1 METRLRQ
8 GERTISVELADPLDG
23 RATVDGRPHEVRQLA
38 GRPVRAADGGAGV
51 ELALVIDGGVRRALV
66 VRQRDRVLVAVDGR
80 AHVFGLG
87 EAQRR
92 ASRAAGASV
101 VVAPMPGKVV
111 RVLVSAGDRVEP
123 GQALV
128 VLEAMKMETMLR
140 AEIAGT
146 VSAIGAEPEAMVDA
160 GVVLVELA
168 PAQS

>member
-23 RATVDGRPHEVRQLA
+23 RATVDGHPHEVRQLA
-38 GRPVRAADGGAGV
+38 A
-51 ELALVIDGGVRRALV
+51 
-66 VRQRDRVLVAVDGR
+66 RQGDRVLVAVDGR
-80 AHVFGLG
+80 AHAFGLG
-87 EAQRR
+87 EAPRR

-111 RVLVSAGDRVEP
+111 SVLVSAGDRVEA

-146 VSAIGAEPEAMVDA
+146 VGIVGAEPGDMVDA

-168 PAQS
+168 PPKS

>member
-38 GRPVRAADGGAGV
+38 GRPLRTADGGTGV
-51 ELALVIDGGVRRALV
+51 ELALVIDGGVRQAVV
-66 VRQRDRVLVAVDGR
+66 VRQCDRVLVAVDGR

-87 EAQRR
+87 EAPRR

>member
-23 RATVDGRPHEVRQLA
+23 TATVDGRAHEVHQLG
-38 GRPVRAADGGAGV
+38 GRPLRAADGGTGSEV
-51 ELALVIDGGVRRALV
+51 VLAIDGRVLRAV
-66 VRQRDRVLVAVDGR
+66 IVRQGDRVLVALDGR
-80 AHVFGLG
+80 AHAFALG
-87 EAQRR
+87 EAPRR
-92 ASRAAGASV
+92 ASAAAGASV
-101 VVAPMPGKVV
+101 VLAPMPGKVV
-111 RVLVSAGDRVEP
+111 RVLVSAGDRVEA

-146 VSAIGAEPEAMVDA
+146 VSAISAEPGIMVDA

-168 PAQS
+168 PPQS

>member
-38 GRPVRAADGGAGV
+38 RRPVRAADGGAGV
-51 ELALVIDGGVRRALV
+51 GLALVIDGGVRRAVV

-87 EAQRR
+87 EAPRR

>member
-8 GERTISVELADPLDG
+8 GERTINVELADPLDG

-38 GRPVRAADGGAGV
+38 GRPVRAADGGVGV
-51 ELALVIDGGVRRALV
+51 ELALVIDGGVRRAVV

-87 EAQRR
+87 EAPRR

>member
-38 GRPVRAADGGAGV
+38 GRPVRAADGDAGV
-51 ELALVIDGGVRRALV
+51 ELALVIDGGVRRAVV

-87 EAQRR
+87 EAPRR